1 MTWAMKLMGAYR
13 CVATGAFSGL
23 LAHAV
28 VSTALGIRQP
38 FFVRFGRRAI
48 AQSASSLF
56 EVGWRLTEFQSVLRF
71 QYVT

>member
-1 MTWAMKLMGAYR
+1 MTWAMKLMGVYR

-38 FFVRFGRRAI
+38 
-48 AQSASSLF
+48 LF
-56 EVGWRLTEFQSVLRF
+56 CPFWEKCYCTECKRTIRGGAEVD
-71 QYVT
+71 

>member
-1 MTWAMKLMGAYR
+1 MTWAMKLMGVYR

-38 FFVRFGRRAI
+38 
-48 AQSASSLF
+48 LF
-56 EVGWRLTEFQSVLRF
+56 CPFWEKGYCTECKRSIRGGAEVD
-71 QYVT
+71 

>member
-28 VSTALGIRQP
+28 VSTASGIRQP
-38 FFVRFGRRAI
+38 FF
-48 AQSASSLF
+48 L
-56 EVGWRLTEFQSVLRF
+56 SVLGEGLLHRV
-71 QYVT
+71 QAHYSRWGGG